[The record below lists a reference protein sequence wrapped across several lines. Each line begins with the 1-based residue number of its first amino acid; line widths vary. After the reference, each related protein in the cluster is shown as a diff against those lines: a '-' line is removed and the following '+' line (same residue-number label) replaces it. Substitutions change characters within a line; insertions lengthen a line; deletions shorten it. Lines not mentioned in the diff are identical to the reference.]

1 MDEITINVIGLEIVA
16 IGYLHQGSRGS
27 WEEPGE
33 EPFFE
38 IVKLTFVDAKSV
50 EHDVTYLLD
59 SDLQSKI
66 DDAATKAAV
75 ENKQDWKNDRD

>member
-1 MDEITINVIGLEIVA
+1 MDEVTINVIGLEIVA

-38 IVKLTFVDAKSV
+38 ICQLMFIDQKNM
-50 EHDVTYLLD
+50 EHDVTYLMD

-66 DDAATKAAV
+66 DDEATKVAV
-75 ENKQDWKNDRD
+75 ENEQDRRSDP